1 MELVLDKTNILE
13 IESPFLFREA
23 ISSINSSIEQ
33 DNGYWIFSDE
43 DEILKKSLNVQI
55 VQSIFMLDFNNR
67 KIQKVLMEDL
77 YNLALDEENYM
88 QTQTLLSNLEEYA
101 LRLEWQLLY
110 DIQVEKVD
118 IRNLLKSMISGIIVP
133 DNILEQLNEYIKI
146 IARML
151 QGKVLVLVDVLGCFE
166 TDEWKQI
173 EKTAQYEG
181 IYILCI
187 EHTTNYQGGNR
198 IVIDSDGC
206 RVI

>member
-33 DNGYWIFSDE
+33 DNDYWIFSDE